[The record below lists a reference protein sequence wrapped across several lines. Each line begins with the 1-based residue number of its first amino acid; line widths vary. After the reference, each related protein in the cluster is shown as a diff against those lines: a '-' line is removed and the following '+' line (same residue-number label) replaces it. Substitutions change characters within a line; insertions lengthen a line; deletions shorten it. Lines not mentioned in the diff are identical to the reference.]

1 MESYGK
7 LCTAYYDLD
16 KPFAPSDALAF
27 YQARAAQSSGPVLE
41 PMCGSGRFLIPLL
54 QAGIPIEG
62 VDASREMLAACALR
76 AAGLGL
82 TPKLYEQAL
91 EKLSLPQRYSLA
103 FIPVGPLA

>member
-7 LCTAYYDLD
+7 LCTAYYDLG
-16 KPFAPSDALAF
+16 KPFLASDALAY
-27 YQARAAQSSGPVLE
+27 YQAKAAESSGPVLE

-76 AAGLGL
+76 GAGLGL
-82 TPKLYEQAL
+82 TPTLYEQAL
-91 EKLSLPQRYSLA
+91 EKLSLPQRLSL
-103 FIPVGPLA
+103 L